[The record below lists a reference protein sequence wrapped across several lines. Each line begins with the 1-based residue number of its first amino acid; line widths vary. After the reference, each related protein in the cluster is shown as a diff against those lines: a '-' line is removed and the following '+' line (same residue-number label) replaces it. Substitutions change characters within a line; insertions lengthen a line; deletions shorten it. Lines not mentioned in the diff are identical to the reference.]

1 MPILGGSGSGSVSV
15 SNVAAPDPGSGA
27 YLTPGSGKCF
37 FSGSRTGS
45 RIPKPYF
52 QSFVT
57 IFCENIIE
65 FLENCNKF
73 FSSGLLFLFLD
84 PGAGMGWVKILIRYQ
99 E

>member
-15 SNVAAPDPGSGA
+15 SRVAAPDPGSGV

-57 IFCENIIE
+57 IFFEKIIE
-65 FLENCNKF
+65 FLEKLQQIF
-73 FSSGLLFLFLD
+73 FFRNFVPVFGSRSRDG
-84 PGAGMGWVKILIRYQ
+84 
-99 E
+99 